1 MGRSPGEVEIGDWFE
16 DLETAELFEVVAID
30 HANRTVEIQ
39 YFDGTVE
46 EFEFEAW
53 SQLPLAETA
62 PPEDWSGAFDA
73 EREDLDADW
82 VYANDGE
89 VANRIEQL
97 LY

>member
-1 MGRSPGEVEIGDWFE
+1 MGHPPDEIETGDWFE
-16 DLETAELFEVVAID
+16 NLETDELFEVVAVD

-53 SQLPLAETA
+53 PHLPLMETA
-62 PPEDWSGAFDA
+62 PPEDSSGAFDA
-73 EREDLDADW
+73 DREDLDADW
-82 VYANDGE
+82 VHTRGDLATEID
-89 VANRIEQL
+89 RL

>member
-1 MGRSPGEVEIGDWFE
+1 MGRPLSEIETGDWFE

-30 HANRTVEIQ
+30 HANHTVEVQ

-53 SQLPLAETA
+53 AQLPLVDTA
-62 PPEDWSGAFDA
+62 PPEDSSGAFDA